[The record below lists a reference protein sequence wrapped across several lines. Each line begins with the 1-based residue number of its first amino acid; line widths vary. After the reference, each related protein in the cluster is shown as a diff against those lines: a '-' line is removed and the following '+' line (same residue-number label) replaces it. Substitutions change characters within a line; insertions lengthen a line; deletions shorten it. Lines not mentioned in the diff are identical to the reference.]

1 MLAFLAYTIGALVL
15 LTGYVHLRSWSHP
28 LRWSSFTRS
37 PWVPK
42 RWSSVNLSL
51 TPRKSPPPPRQA
63 KEGMAQV
70 LPPSRRFALPDTIRS
85 TSSHESEDTV
95 LQNQIDL
102 EADFK
107 SCEATRLTPTGFSV
121 REIHQLGD
129 FPDYA
134 RLSGVPLPSS
144 YPEFDIDKALPRPY
158 RPFRWTYHQTMCM
171 LSFNSCVFFFSTL
184 DTLIPASTDS

>member
-1 MLAFLAYTIGALVL
+1 MLAFLAYTIGVLVL
-15 LTGYVHLRSWSHP
+15 LTGYVHLRSWSQP
-28 LRWSSFTRS
+28 LHWSNFTSS

-42 RWSSVNLSL
+42 RWSSVNPSL
-51 TPRKSPPPPRQA
+51 KPRKSSPPTRQA
-63 KEGMAQV
+63 KEGMTQV

-102 EADFK
+102 AADFK
-107 SCEATRLTPTGFSV
+107 PFEPTRFTPTGFSV
-121 REIHQLGD
+121 REIQQLGD

-134 RLSGVPLPSS
+134 TLSGVPLPSS

-158 RPFRWTYHQTMCM
+158 RPFRWNYHQTMCM
-171 LSFNSCVFFFSTL
+171 SSFDSSVFFLLFHSRHSHTS
-184 DTLIPASTDS
+184 IH